1 MVKFYL
7 DKDQISSLREK
18 TKLQNYLSALL
29 SNRMYV
35 KASKTEMVLYI
46 GSNQGAYKINL
57 RVSDAEDFEPSYFS
71 VDVAKWMN
79 TLDKYSFATRI
90 SFQLKGT
97 SLVVGEEG
105 SRDTISLGTIY
116 LDPASDEINC
126 LENFVELNSEN
137 VNTEIKLSASLI
149 KDIECASSLFMQQGS
164 NNSIGVSSSKI
175 IYSDRATVLTAYLE
189 ENPFEH
195 EQSTFVPVHKNVI
208 NLLPLLSSENSRIF
222 TNEDFSE
229 FYFEDD
235 TSKGILASR
244 DCEIEIPT
252 EEEIDGIS
260 PHEDCSGWGSFK
272 TDLAT
277 LRQSLDFF
285 KGFYEGSQ
293 WRPITFEN
301 IDGEVNLR
309 YKSAT
314 SNIFKSLETSEA
326 SLSQC
331 SFDLCSDIVEKITNK
346 AISRLGADS
355 SVTIDYD
362 DESVGTRIVIS
373 DDNKVKYLAVL
384 AKLEG

>member
-7 DKDQISSLREK
+7 DKDRISSLREK
-18 TKLQNYLSALL
+18 TKLQNYLSSLL
-29 SNRMYV
+29 SSRMYV

-46 GSNQGAYKINL
+46 GSNQGAYKISL
-57 RVSDAEDFEPSYFS
+57 KVCDADNFEPTYFS

-79 TLDKYSFATRI
+79 TLDKYSFASRI

-97 SLVVGEEG
+97 SLVIGEEG

-116 LDPASDEINC
+116 LDPSSDEINC
-126 LENFVELNSEN
+126 LENFIELNSES
-137 VNTEIKLSASLI
+137 VNTEIKLSAGLI
-149 KDIECASSLFMQQGS
+149 KDIECAASLFMQQGS

-175 IYSDRATVLTAYLE
+175 IYSDRATVLTTFLE
-189 ENPFEH
+189 EDPFEH
-195 EQSTFVPVHKNVI
+195 EQNTFIPIHKNVI
-208 NLLPLLSSENSRIF
+208 NLFPLLSGENSRIF

-252 EEEIDGIS
+252 EEEIEGIS
-260 PHEDCSGWGSFK
+260 PREDRPSWGFFK
-272 TDLAT
+272 ANLAT

-301 IDGEVNLR
+301 INGEVNLR

-314 SNIFKSLETSEA
+314 SNIFKSLETTEA

-346 AISRLGADS
+346 ALSRLGADS
-355 SVTIDYD
+355 QITVDYD
-362 DESVGTRIVIS
+362 DESVGSRVTIS
-373 DDNKVKYLAVL
+373 DGDKIKYQAVL
-384 AKLEG
+384 AKLES